1 MTIFRIGEFKIKINY
16 LLFILFMLYFI
27 LGYFNEVIII
37 FFSILIHELAHVC
50 LAFKLGF
57 KVNCVELFPFGGVA
71 RIEGFIGLEPLKEV
85 KVAIIGPVIN
95 FLFAVILIFIK
106 KYLFEYQIII
116 LLIKTN
122 LILALSNI
130 LPILPL
136 DGGRILR
143 AVLSLNL
150 GIKKATSY
158 ILNFTYF
165 LSVSMILCG
174 VLLFIRD
181 VNGIYLILFFIF
193 IIIAAK
199 KEKDMAVFI
208 FLKQI
213 ICKSQKVSE
222 SGIYKVQHIIC
233 LNDMKIKSVIEN
245 FLPNKYHIIIVIDR
259 EGNVIET
266 LYEKQIL
273 EGVIKYGYDI
283 TIEKLLNKNEK
294 W

>member
-1 MTIFRIGEFKIKINY
+1 MTIFRIGQFKIKINY

-27 LGYFNEVIII
+27 IGYFSEVIVI
-37 FFSILIHELAHVC
+37 FFSVLIHELAHVY

-71 RIEGFIGLEPLKEV
+71 RLEGLIGTEPLNEV
-85 KVAIIGPVIN
+85 KIAIIGPAIN
-95 FLFAVILIFIK
+95 LLLAVVLIFTK
-106 KYLFEYQIII
+106 KYLFENQIIV
-116 LLIKTN
+116 LFIKTN
-122 LILALSNI
+122 MILAFINL

-136 DGGRILR
+136 DGGRIFR
-143 AVLSLNL
+143 AILSLNL
-150 GIKKATSY
+150 GIKKATLFVLKFTY
-158 ILNFTYF
+158 IL
-165 LSVSMILCG
+165 SAVMIFIG
-174 VLLFIRD
+174 VLLFIRN
-181 VNGIYLILFFIF
+181 VYGVYLILFFIF

-213 ICKSQKVSE
+213 ICKNQKMSE
-222 SGIYKVQHIIC
+222 YGIYRVQHIIC

-245 FLPNKYHIIIVIDR
+245 FIPSKYHIITVIDR

-283 TIEKLLNKNEK
+283 TIEKLLNKREK
-294 W
+294 

>member
-1 MTIFRIGEFKIKINY
+1 MTIFRFGQFKIKINY
-16 LLFILFMLYFI
+16 LLFILFVLYFI
-27 LGYFNEVIII
+27 LGYFSEVIII
-37 FFSILIHELAHVC
+37 FFSVLIHELAHVY

-71 RIEGFIGLEPLKEV
+71 RIEGLIGTEPLKEI
-85 KVAIIGPVIN
+85 KVVVIGPAIN
-95 FLFAVILIFIK
+95 VLLAVVLIFIK
-106 KYLFEYQIII
+106 KYLFENQIIV

-122 LILALSNI
+122 MILAFINL

-143 AVLSLNL
+143 AILSLKL
-150 GIKKATSY
+150 GIKKAT
-158 ILNFTYF
+158 LCVLEFTYII
-165 LSVSMILCG
+165 SIIMILIG
-174 VLLFIRD
+174 AVFFIRN
-181 VNGIYLILFFIF
+181 VYGIYLILFFIF

-213 ICKSQKVSE
+213 ICKNQKVSE
-222 SGIYKVQHIIC
+222 TGIYKVQHIIC

-259 EGNVIET
+259 GGNVIGT

-283 TIEKLLNKNEK
+283 TIEKLLNKKEK